1 MTAPVDWSRAKSK
14 ARIFKALGHPVRLY
28 LVERLAERPRCVCE
42 MVEMVPGRQ
51 ATTSRHLGVLVSSGI
66 LRRHREGV
74 KMIYELAMPCLLN
87 ALPCVMEALR
97 VGRCGPGRR
106 GNR

>member
-1 MTAPVDWSRAKSK
+1 MDWSRQKAK
-14 ARIFKALGHPVRLY
+14 ARIFKALGHPARLR

-51 ATTSRHLGVLVSSGI
+51 ATTSRHLALLVSSGI
-66 LRRHREGV
+66 LRRHREGT
-74 KMIYELAMPCLLN
+74 KMIYELAMPYILK

-97 VGRCGPGRR
+97 HGGQGDH
-106 GNR
+106 